1 MEPDFKVREVLCDL
15 LTCDA
20 EDLSDDAFLAD
31 DLGMTPDD
39 LEELVTVLHEE
50 FDIELLDVD
59 AEEWETVADVVA
71 YVHDKIENA

>member
-50 FDIELLDVD
+50 FDIEILDVD